1 MTVTAIPILLVDI
14 IGSALMIVFSLLA
27 IVYARRLNQRD
38 PENLA
43 GIFLLWLS
51 VPLGTLF
58 TLRSAGYILEA
69 TFFPAAQPPA
79 PEYLSPLIDGITMLL
94 LVGAASVILFFSRTW
109 NMFRVVFTERNMLR
123 RTRKEL
129 IDLNRTLKERV
140 QERTDTLLNHEKQ
153 MARADRLAS
162 IGQLSSGIAHEI
174 NNPLGVIQGYT
185 QLLMR
190 DEDPGSQRYED
201 LQVILKHAKNCKAIV
216 EDLRSFAKRSLPEK
230 TETSIHDVIHDAI
243 LFVQNR
249 VRKQNIRI
257 DTCLDDAVVPMYMD
271 EKKIRQVLV
280 NLVMNACQAVGEN
293 GVIEIQTKL
302 DAPARQVHIRVAD
315 DGCGIE
321 KKDIERIFDPFF
333 TTKPTGEGTGLGL
346 AVSYGIIRNNGGEI
360 LVSSEP
366 GWGSVFTVIL
376 PVLTAGNASGYS

>member
-1 MTVTAIPILLVDI
+1 MTATAISILFVDVL
-14 IGSALMIVFSLLA
+14 GAVLMVIFSVLA
-27 IVYARRLNQRD
+27 FVYARRLNQRD
-38 PENLA
+38 PENLVWT
-43 GIFLLWLS
+43 FLLWLS
-51 VPLGTLF
+51 VCLGALF
-58 TLRSAGYILEA
+58 ICRSAGHIMKHA
-69 TFFPAAQPPA
+69 FFWAGHPAA
-79 PEYLSPLIDGITMLL
+79 PEYLRPLIDSITMVL
-94 LVGAASVILFFSRTW
+94 LVVAASVILFFSRTW
-109 NMFRVVFTERNMLR
+109 NIFRVVFAERKMLR
-123 RTRKEL
+123 QTRNEL
-129 IDLNRTLKERV
+129 MDLNRTLEERV
-140 QERTDTLLNHEKQ
+140 QERTDTLLKHEKQ

-190 DEDPGSQRYED
+190 DEDPASQRYQD

-216 EDLRSFAKRSLPEK
+216 EDLRSFARRSTPEK

-249 VRKQNIRI
+249 VRKHNIRI
-257 DTCLDDAVVPMYMD
+257 DTYLDDAVVPMYMD

-293 GVIEIQTKL
+293 GVIEIVTKL

-315 DGCGIE
+315 NGCGIE

-360 LVSSEP
+360 LVSSQP
-366 GWGSVFTVIL
+366 GSGSVFTVVL
-376 PVLTAGNASGYS
+376 PVLAARNASGDS

>member
-1 MTVTAIPILLVDI
+1 MTVAAIPILSVDI
-14 IGSALMIVFSLLA
+14 IGSALMVVFSVLA
-27 IVYARRLNQRD
+27 IVYARRLSQKD

-43 GIFLLWLS
+43 GTFLLWLS
-51 VPLGTLF
+51 IFLGILF
-58 TLRSAGYILEA
+58 ILRSAGYILEA
-69 TFFPAAQPPA
+69 TFFLAGQPDV
-79 PEYLSPLIDGITMLL
+79 PEYIPPLIDSITMVL
-94 LVGAASVILFFSRTW
+94 LVAAASVILFFSRIW
-109 NMFRVVFTERNMLR
+109 NMFRDVFRERNMLR

-129 IDLNRTLKERV
+129 IDLNQTLEERV

-216 EDLRSFAKRSLPEK
+216 EDLRSFARRSTPEK
-230 TETSIHDVIHDAI
+230 AEISIHNVIYDAI

-257 DTCLDDAVVPMYMD
+257 DTCLDDAVMPMYMD

-293 GVIEIQTKL
+293 GMIEISTKL
-302 DAPARQVHIRVAD
+302 DATARQVRIRVAD

-321 KKDIERIFDPFF
+321 EKDIERIFDPFF

-346 AVSYGIIRNNGGEI
+346 AVSYGIVRNSGGEI
-360 LVSSEP
+360 MVSSEP
-366 GWGSVFTVIL
+366 GGGSVFTVVL
-376 PVLTAGNASGYS
+376 PVLAARNGSGDS

>member
-1 MTVTAIPILLVDI
+1 MTVTAIPILTVDI
-14 IGSALMIVFSLLA
+14 IGAVILLVFSVLA
-27 IVYARRLNQRD
+27 IAHARNLSRRD
-38 PENLA
+38 PENLLWT
-43 GIFLLWLS
+43 FLLWLC
-51 VPLGTLF
+51 VCLGVLF
-58 TLRSAGYILEA
+58 IFRAAGRILEHALFQTGDPAAVEYLRSLTGE
-69 TFFPAAQPPA
+69 
-79 PEYLSPLIDGITMLL
+79 ITMVL
-94 LVGAASVILFFSRTW
+94 LVVAAAFILFFNRTW
-109 NMFRVVFTERNMLR
+109 NIFRHVFAERKMLR
-123 RTRKEL
+123 QTRKEL
-129 IDLNRTLKERV
+129 MALNRTLEERV
-140 QERTDTLLNHEKQ
+140 QERTDTLLKHEKQ

-190 DEDPGSQRYED
+190 DEDSGSQRYQD

-216 EDLRSFAKRSLPEK
+216 EDLRSFARRSTPEK
-230 TETSIHDVIHDAI
+230 TETSINDVIRDAV
-243 LFVQNR
+243 LFVQTR

-280 NLVMNACQAVGEN
+280 NLIMNACQAVGEN
-293 GVIEIQTKL
+293 GVIEIRTEL
-302 DAPARQVHIRVAD
+302 DVPARQVRISVSD

-321 KKDIERIFDPFF
+321 EKNIERIFDPFF

-346 AVSYGIIRNNGGEI
+346 AVSYGIVRNNGGEI

-366 GWGSVFTVIL
+366 GRGSEFTVVL
-376 PVLTAGNASGYS
+376 PVISARNASGDF